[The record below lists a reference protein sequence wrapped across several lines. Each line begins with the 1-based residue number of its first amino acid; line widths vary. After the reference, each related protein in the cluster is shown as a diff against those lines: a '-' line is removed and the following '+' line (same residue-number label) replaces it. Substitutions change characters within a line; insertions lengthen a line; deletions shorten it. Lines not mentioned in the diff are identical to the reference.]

1 MARRPT
7 SSRKTAARRTEAAPV
22 QRADLYQRIT
32 DTIIAQL
39 EEGRVPWVQPW
50 TSLPGTAAVSMPRN
64 AATNRAYSGINVMLL
79 WGSGMAAG
87 YPVQRWLTF
96 RQALSLGGCVRRGE
110 KGTPV
115 VYADRLTPEQERQR
129 ASQAGEEARSIAFL
143 KQYTVFNAAQCDG
156 LSEDLYVPPPPPRE
170 DLIEPRFRALMQAT
184 GLTIHIGGQIAFY
197 RPADDAIVLPPPQ
210 AFHEPVNFHRTA
222 AHEMIHATGHAS
234 RLARD
239 FTGRYGSEGYA
250 REELVAEISAAY
262 VCASLGIVPTVRHAD
277 YIGSWLEVL
286 RSDPR
291 AIVQAAGLASR
302 SADWLLGHLPAEL
315 APDGGAGSET
325 DEAGV
330 EAGDDQAAPA
340 ALRAAA

>member
-1 MARRPT
+1 VGAALDEPARHR
-7 SSRKTAARRTEAAPV
+7 
-22 QRADLYQRIT
+22 
-32 DTIIAQL
+32 
-39 EEGRVPWVQPW
+39 GRVHAAQRGDQPG
-50 TSLPGTAAVSMPRN
+50 LFRHQRHAAVGKRHGRRLP
-64 AATNRAYSGINVMLL
+64 
-79 WGSGMAAG
+79 
-87 YPVQRWLTF
+87 F